1 MAKPPTKGSKTYY
14 PKEPKSKATA
24 SKSPPDD
31 WTQTMLDRAQD
42 ALTFDSEQ
50 RRMCVEDMKFAFVSG
65 HQWDTHLTAKRRNKP
80 NYEFNR
86 VRQLIRRV
94 TGQQLKNKPEIKCRA
109 TEDNDVDTA
118 EVLNGMIKNIEVQSS
133 AENAYDTAFQ
143 WACGGGYGV
152 LRVKSEYES
161 PDTFN
166 QCLRIEAVLDPMTV
180 YCDPAAM
187 KFDRSDARYW
197 FISELIP
204 TKQYQQRWPN
214 AQVADFNVT
223 MSDDDS
229 WARLWSTEELTRIAE
244 YWYLEKES
252 KTIHLLSDGSI
263 VDADDWDQYSS
274 LFEKPPIIPPN
285 PDDPAAATAQA
296 SGQPPQAPQPAFAP
310 VTIKSTREVE
320 VDCVYSC
327 PVSGNGKLEE
337 PTKWGGSMI
346 PIVPQWGDLI
356 NIDGKQIYSGM
367 TRFARDAQ
375 TIHNFEM
382 SSMVE
387 VVAKLPNSPMKATPA
402 MIKGLES
409 YYERMG
415 VDDPP
420 VILFN
425 ADPMMPGGPTREPM
439 SQLPTS
445 LANLSNITVDEMKAT
460 TGVYDASLGNQ
471 GNETSGRAIMARN
484 AQSDTANFV
493 YVDNQVKALKRLG
506 EILVDAIPHYYDAE
520 RSIRILGA
528 DLAEKYVTINKMV
541 TAPDGTEH
549 VENDLSRGKYDVTVT
564 VGKSYDTARQEL
576 AETAQAISQVPGP
589 VGAIGQY
596 LLVKSLDVPGVDEAV
611 EWIRQALVKQGIIP
625 PGENDP
631 APPPPQPNPKDVA
644 EAAHHQAQATFLT
657 ERAKAIAAKT
667 PVEVQQTE
675 ADTAATVAKI
685 PGDEAKGH
693 QTMIQNGSA
702 LFPMTP
708 PKGQPAPLAPAPVLD
723 NDYSGGY

>member
-1 MAKPPTKGSKTYY
+1 MASKTYY
-14 PKEPKSKATA
+14 PDKPKSAKKKTSERDA
-24 SKSPPDD
+24 
-31 WTQTMLDRAQD
+31 WTNTMLERASD

-50 RRMCVEDMKFAFVSG
+50 RRQCVEDMKFAFVAG
-65 HQWDTHLTAKRRNKP
+65 HQWDAHLTAKRRNKP

-109 TEDNDVDTA
+109 AEDNDVDTA
-118 EVLNGMIKNIEVQSS
+118 EVYNGMIKNIEIQSA

-161 PDTFN
+161 PDTFD

-180 YCDPAAM
+180 YCDPAARQ
-187 KFDRSDARYW
+187 FDRSDARYW

-204 TKQYQQRWPN
+204 RSEFMLRWPN
-214 AQVADFNVT
+214 AEVSDFDVT
-223 MSDDDS
+223 TSTDEF
-229 WARLWSTEELTRIAE
+229 ARLWVTEDMVRIAE
-244 YWYLEKES
+244 YWYTEKET
-252 KTIHLLSDGSI
+252 KTIHLLSDGST
-263 VDADDWDQYSS
+263 VGATDFDPYKDEFAN
-274 LFEKPPIIPPN
+274 PPPG
-285 PDDPAAATAQA
+285 PD
-296 SGQPPQAPQPAFAP
+296 GQPSFAP
-310 VTIKSTREVE
+310 ITIKNTRDVE

-327 PVSGNGKLEE
+327 PVAGCGKLEE

-356 NIDGKQIYSGM
+356 SIDGKQIYSGM
-367 TRFARDAQ
+367 TRFARDSQ

-387 VVAKLPNSPMKATPA
+387 VVAKLPNSPMKATPK
-402 MIKGLES
+402 MIQGFES

-415 VDDPP
+415 YDDPP
-420 VILFN
+420 VLLYN
-425 ADPMMPGGPTREPM
+425 VDPTAPGASPSREPM
-439 SQLPTS
+439 AQLPAA
-445 LANLSNITVDEMKAT
+445 LANLASLSVDEMKAT
-460 TGVYDASLGNQ
+460 TGVYDASLGSQ

-484 AQSDTANFV
+484 AQADTVNFV

-541 TAPDGTEH
+541 TAPDGTQH

-576 AETAQAISQVPGP
+576 AEFAQTVAQTPGP
-589 VGAIGQY
+589 VG
-596 LLVKSLDVPGVDEAV
+596 
-611 EWIRQALVKQGIIP
+611 
-625 PGENDP
+625 
-631 APPPPQPNPKDVA
+631 
-644 EAAHHQAQATFLT
+644 
-657 ERAKAIAAKT
+657 
-667 PVEVQQTE
+667 
-675 ADTAATVAKI
+675 
-685 PGDEAKGH
+685 
-693 QTMIQNGSA
+693 
-702 LFPMTP
+702 
-708 PKGQPAPLAPAPVLD
+708 
-723 NDYSGGY
+723 